1 MSGKSTSTIQRP
13 ETPPRASDQGRSR
26 LGDLTRPIPIERRI
40 STHRRSN
47 LLLALVAIGIAVA
60 LGAALFGLPVQTYFG
75 QGERIAERQVQVEQL
90 QAVNEDLRREVAR
103 LQTDDGVREAAREQ
117 LGYVAAGERRESILD
132 FPPVPTDL
140 PNGWPY
146 SLVNSIV
153 ELRTASAA
161 ADAGGTEPTGSQPVE
176 PTAPAP

>member
-13 ETPPRASDQGRSR
+13 DTAPRASDQGRSR

-47 LLLALVAIGIAVA
+47 LLLALVALGIAAA

-153 ELRTASAA
+153 ALRTASAA
-161 ADAGGTEPTGSQPVE
+161 ADDEANEPTGGQPVE
-176 PTAPAP
+176 ATAPAP